1 MSPKKS
7 LEPKRHESSN
17 TNKENRDS
25 DDERT
30 DNSDDMDSSFRKFP
44 GKTIKITS
52 PPIPHE
58 IVEVPEPQNQL
69 PQTTPQKKQF
79 GMFLDD
85 GSFNMEGFYD
95 LLGSDIRRKI
105 LSKLAKFPRYASNF
119 TIDLSITKQAV
130 KKHLDKLVDFGL
142 VQEIKERIGDQ
153 KIQLYEIN
161 PDIALFPQVDLTP
174 NYFKTNAQNFPDAL
188 TESLKSLQHDPA
200 QAMTLSRKDDTD
212 FDELNMA
219 LKVLG
224 QQLFD
229 IENKIENVES
239 ARQKVLL
246 DKTVLLNRL
255 QMIINALVENDLEKE
270 AIFSLFFDINS
281 TIDGLSVQDILNQ
294 MFLLRKTR
302 AGISKDLSE
311 KKVDE
316 RTQERGQKLL
326 KLLQLLLENLRFMQT
341 ENRRIFFDFGS

>member
-1 MSPKKS
+1 M
-7 LEPKRHESSN
+7 
-17 TNKENRDS
+17 
-25 DDERT
+25 
-30 DNSDDMDSSFRKFP
+30 
-44 GKTIKITS
+44 
-52 PPIPHE
+52 
-58 IVEVPEPQNQL
+58 PEPQNQL

-105 LSKLAKFPRYASNF
+105 LSKLAKFPRYASDF

-161 PDIALFPQVDLTP
+161 PDIALFAQVDLTP

-246 DKTVLLNRL
+246 DKTVLLN
-255 QMIINALVENDLEKE
+255 
-270 AIFSLFFDINS
+270 
-281 TIDGLSVQDILNQ
+281 
-294 MFLLRKTR
+294 
-302 AGISKDLSE
+302 
-311 KKVDE
+311 
-316 RTQERGQKLL
+316 
-326 KLLQLLLENLRFMQT
+326 
-341 ENRRIFFDFGS
+341 